1 MAQWLTN
8 LTSIHEDIGLIPG
21 LAQWVKDLALL
32 WLWHRLV
39 ARVQIGPLVWEPLY
53 VMGAALKRQKDKK
66 RSGLCTKLQEK
77 KPGRTVSTKEIYPQ
91 SAPTLKPEGNAH
103 ERGPEQRHSG
113 GSRASVLGRC
123 LHRACAIASDLS
135 VTLGMLLLPW
145 WLWHRSAITITGR
158 RNVKKQVQAD
168 PPSPMEV
175 MPPSPREDGKAVE
188 SSLAAQG
195 LTTLGPTCLTPQETF
210 PEVPQTAW
218 LYTKGLLD
226 MQVLPDPTPQGSD
239 PGGGTGP
246 LQVFTF
252 HMASLRFNSHTT
264 QFTHFKDKGQRCFC
278 LVTEV
283 CDHQHFRT
291 LPSSPPNSH
300 PSEAPPHLPRP
311 QHHYPLSISMDL
323 PDLDIS
329 CKCKHTPLVLLHLGS
344 FSEHHFHN
352 VACVSASLLPV
363 AE

>member
-1 MAQWLTN
+1 MVA
-8 LTSIHEDIGLIPG
+8 
-21 LAQWVKDLALL
+21 LAQVSHH
-32 WLWHRLV
+32 HR
-39 ARVQIGPLVWEPLY
+39 GE
-53 VMGAALKRQKDKK
+53 
-66 RSGLCTKLQEK
+66 
-77 KPGRTVSTKEIYPQ
+77 
-91 SAPTLKPEGNAH
+91 
-103 ERGPEQRHSG
+103 
-113 GSRASVLGRC
+113 
-123 LHRACAIASDLS
+123 
-135 VTLGMLLLPW
+135 
-145 WLWHRSAITITGR
+145 R
-158 RNVKKQVQAD
+158 RNAKKQVQAD
-168 PPSPMEV
+168 LPSPMEV

-300 PSEAPPHLPRP
+300 PSEAPLIFHGPSTTIRFPSPWICLIWTFHVSANTRHLSFCIWVLS
-311 QHHYPLSISMDL
+311 LSI
-323 PDLDIS
+323 IS
-329 CKCKHTPLVLLHLGS
+329 TMWPVSVLHSFPWLSNRPPLC
-344 FSEHHFHN
+344 F
-352 VACVSASLLPV
+352 
-363 AE
+363 